1 MTDSRPPSS
10 SSSLSPVFAA
20 VDIGASGGRVIAG
33 KVIDDRITSEV
44 VHRFDNGPVNSKAGL
59 RWDLTRLYDQVIIGL
74 TELSRRY
81 PEVIS
86 IGIDTWAVDY
96 GLLDSGGRLVEEP
109 HSYRDPRTADAVRD
123 VHDRIA
129 PADLYTI
136 TGLQFLP
143 FNTIYQLVAEQACP
157 VWDNVT
163 TVVLL
168 PDLLAYWLTGD
179 LATDVTN
186 ASTTALMDATTR
198 AWSDRL
204 IEVAGLSRDLL
215 PPIEPAGSVR
225 GKITNAVA
233 ERTGLSSDVVVTT
246 VGSHDTASAV
256 AAVPATEPGFGY
268 VSSGTWSLVGIE
280 TAEPILTE
288 ASRDANFT
296 NEGGVDG
303 RIRYL
308 RNEGGLWLLQE
319 SLRHWAGAGQDHDL
333 AGLLKQ
339 AAGLD
344 DGGPIIDV
352 GAEEFIAPG
361 DMPTRIVEACKR
373 SGQRAPQTPVEI
385 TRCVLDSLAAAYAKT
400 VHEATELSGQVVDR
414 LHIVG
419 GGSQN
424 ELLCQLT
431 ADATGLPVIAGP
443 VEATALG
450 NLLVQART
458 HGMVSGSLE
467 DLRRIVAESSRLTRY
482 EPSEAPSNKPG
493 DL

>member
-1 MTDSRPPSS
+1 M
-10 SSSLSPVFAA
+10 FAA

-33 KVIDDRITSEV
+33 QILDGMVTTEV
-44 VHRFDNGPVNSKAGL
+44 VHRFDNGPVESPAGL

-74 TELSRRY
+74 AELTRRY
-81 PEVIS
+81 PDVIR

-96 GLLDSGGRLVEEP
+96 GLLDSDGHLVEEP
-109 HSYRDPRTADAVRD
+109 HSYRDSRTTDAVAA
-123 VHDRIA
+123 VHDRID
-129 PADLYTI
+129 PAELYTI

-143 FNTIYQLVAEQACP
+143 FNTIYQVVAEQTCP
-157 VWDNVT
+157 VWERVAKI
-163 TVVLL
+163 VLL

-198 AWSDRL
+198 DWSDRL
-204 IEVAGLSRDLL
+204 LEIAGLGRDLL

-225 GKITNAVA
+225 GRITEAVA
-233 ERTGLSSDVVVTT
+233 ERTGLGTDVVVTT

-256 AAVPATEPGFGY
+256 AAVPATEKGFGY

-280 TAEPILTE
+280 TADPILTE
-288 ASRDANFT
+288 ASRAANFT

-319 SLRHWAGAGQDHDL
+319 SLRHWAKTGHDHDL
-333 AGLLKQ
+333 GELLEQ
-339 AAGLD
+339 AAALPA
-344 DGGPIIDV
+344 GGPTIDV

-361 DMPTRIVEACKR
+361 DMPSRIGDACRR
-373 SGQRAPQTPVEI
+373 SGQAAPESPAAI
-385 TRCVLDSLAAAYAKT
+385 TRCVLDSLAAAYART
-400 VHEATELSGQVVDR
+400 LHEATELSGQEVDR

-443 VEATALG
+443 IEATALG
-450 NLLVQART
+450 NLLVQARS

-467 DLRRIVAESSRLTRY
+467 DLRRIVAASSSLTRY
-482 EPSEAPSNKPG
+482 EPVDRPR

>member
-1 MTDSRPPSS
+1 MTSSGALSS
-10 SSSLSPVFAA
+10 SKGPVFAA

-33 KVIDDRITSEV
+33 LIVDGTITSEV
-44 VHRFDNGPVNSKAGL
+44 VHRFDNGPVDGKSGL
-59 RWDLTRLYDQVIIGL
+59 RWDLTRLYDHVIIGL
-74 TELSRRY
+74 TALAARH
-81 PEVIS
+81 PGVIS

-96 GLLDSGGRLVEEP
+96 GLLDSDGRLLEEP
-109 HSYRDPRTADAVRD
+109 HSYRDPRTSDAVAG

-129 PADLYTI
+129 PADLYAI

-143 FNTIYQLVAEQACP
+143 FNTIYQLVAEQSCP
-157 VWDNVT
+157 VWDKVA

-168 PDLLAYWLTGD
+168 PDLLAYWLTGE

-186 ASTTALMDATTR
+186 ASTTALMDATSR
-198 AWSDRL
+198 DWSDRL
-204 IEVAGLSRDLL
+204 LEVAGLSRDLL

-225 GKITNAVA
+225 GKITAAVA
-233 ERTGLSSDVVVTT
+233 ERTGLGSDVVVTT

-256 AAVPATEPGFGY
+256 AAVPATEAGFGY
-268 VSSGTWSLVGIE
+268 VSSGTWSLVGVE
-280 TAEPILTE
+280 TDEPILTE
-288 ASRDANFT
+288 SSRLANFT

-319 SLRHWAGAGQDHDL
+319 SLRHWAGTGADHDL
-333 AGLLKQ
+333 AELLEQ
-339 AAGLD
+339 AAGLEA
-344 DGGPIIDV
+344 GGPGIDV

-361 DMPTRIVEACKR
+361 DMPARIIEACKR
-373 SGQRAPQTPVEI
+373 SGQRVPRTPTEI
-385 TRCVLDSLAAAYAKT
+385 TRCVLDSLAGAYAKT
-400 VHEATELSGQVVDR
+400 VREASALSGQVVDR

-419 GGSQN
+419 GGSRN

-458 HGMVSGSLE
+458 HGVISGSLE
-467 DLRRIVAESSRLTRY
+467 DLRRIVAASSSLTRY
-482 EPSEAPSNKPG
+482 EPSPPEPV